1 MVKELVK
8 VDAIVSYSKGFICS
22 GGSGTLH
29 LFDKIGDDKNTYK
42 KSKTVTLSMDPT
54 SLLTNNAQ
62 PTAHNI
68 LSLALSPSEE
78 NVICATTSQQLY
90 NLAVS
95 TADLGKVSHPHC
107 YIHRVLYYCRLAVVQ
122 HLITYHNHFIMVPS
136 LVWMLVLESRSLLLA
151 LWTNLLEYGTM
162 RIGKL

>member
-1 MVKELVK
+1 MVKELVR

-29 LFDKIGDDKNTYK
+29 LFDKIGDDKSTYK
-42 KSKTVTLSMDPT
+42 KSKIVTLSIDPT

-62 PTAHNI
+62 PTTHNI

-95 TADLGKVSHPHC
+95 TADLGKVSHSLNYDHC
-107 YIHRVLYYCRLAVVQ
+107 ILTLLQAGSGATFDYLSQSFH
-122 HLITYHNHFIMVPS
+122 HGPITGMDACVRKPIIATCS
-136 LVWMLVLESRSLLLA
+136 LDKSV
-151 LWTNLLEYGTM
+151 
-162 RIGKL
+162 RIWNYENR

>member
-1 MVKELVK
+1 MVKEPVR

-29 LFDKIGDDKNTYK
+29 LFDKVGDDKSTYK
-42 KSKTVTLSMDPT
+42 KSKTVTILMDPT

-62 PTAHNI
+62 PTTHNI

-78 NVICATTSQQLY
+78 NVICATSSQQLY

-95 TADLGKVSHPHC
+95 TADLGKVSEPLVYPSC
-107 YIHRVLYYCRLAVVQ
+107 NVLIIY
-122 HLITYHNHFIMVPS
+122 
-136 LVWMLVLESRSLLLA
+136 
-151 LWTNLLEYGTM
+151 
-162 RIGKL
+162 

>member
-1 MVKELVK
+1 MVKELVR

-29 LFDKIGDDKNTYK
+29 LFDKIGDDKSIYK

-62 PTAHNI
+62 PTTHNI

-95 TADLGKVSHPHC
+95 TADLGKVSHSPVHPPG
-107 YIHRVLYYCRLAVVQ
+107 
-122 HLITYHNHFIMVPS
+122 T
-136 LVWMLVLESRSLLLA
+136 LVI
-151 LWTNLLEYGTM
+151 
-162 RIGKL
+162 IGWQWSNI